1 MIINEQKSDVAVCG
15 NFKTTGFKIQA
26 SQKAFDILSS
36 NIYTHKVRA
45 VIREISCNA
54 VDSHTAAGNPD
65 PIKVHLPTKLEPH
78 FSVRD
83 FGVGLS
89 DEDVRDIF
97 TTYFCSTKTSSND
110 FVGALGLGSKSPFCL
125 VDSFTVTS
133 FFNGT
138 KNLYSCYRDEHGE
151 PQVALLTS
159 SDTDEHNG
167 VEVSMAV
174 EDRHLEEFTMEAE
187 SVYFYFDQVPD
198 INKQSSVDFI
208 NERKS
213 KILLDTDDVCVE
225 RWGGWNDVYAVMGG
239 VAYEIPSSISTL
251 NIHGYLKFKMGEISF
266 DAGRE
271 SLSLDDK
278 TVKAI
283 EDKIAAV
290 KTTLGQ
296 KVIDL
301 INQEPTAF
309 KKARM
314 ASKMRSAPG
323 VQASDLYQF
332 DLPKT
337 TSDMIY
343 YSTRGWRGGVDDSAT
358 VNLPLGDS
366 IRYFRYQPRFGGRI
380 KEEVKSTR
388 NTIVLLTDQ
397 QIAETMIDAD
407 VLENLDN
414 LPKVER
420 TTRNGKTYQ
429 KTTDVLLWNNLD
441 HFRASDN
448 WDKIHDVPVGEKVYV
463 EVHRNE
469 IQNVSRRLVI
479 AAHDLGVKVY
489 GVKSAYMKTAAF
501 KNGNWI
507 SVREYMT
514 QRFKQQ
520 VDNTTFKKA
529 LSDKWSDLRR
539 YLEKVNDKHDITC
552 QFVKDFLN
560 AYDPNED
567 HRTLRYIADCM
578 SWEIKQDDTLD
589 MLIEQ
594 VTIMHPM
601 VEFFTIGWRQDD
613 DKGEKVLAEYINRMA

>member
-1 MIINEQKSDVAVCG
+1 MLLNNEKQDVQING
-15 NFKTTGFKIQA
+15 NFKTSGFKIQA
-26 SQKAFDILSS
+26 SSKAFDILSS

-65 PIKVHLPTKLEPH
+65 PIQVHLPTKLEPH

-83 FGVGLS
+83 FGTGLS

-138 KNLYSCYRDEHGE
+138 KNLYSCYRDENGE

-174 EDRHLEEFTMEAE
+174 EDRHLEEFTVEAE
-187 SVYFYFDQVPD
+187 DVYFYFDQTPD
-198 INKQSSVDFI
+198 INKQSSVDCI
-208 NERKS
+208 NNRKS

-239 VAYEIPSSISTL
+239 VCYEIPSSIDTM

-309 KKARM
+309 KKALM

-337 TSDMIY
+337 TNAMTY

-388 NTIVLLTDQ
+388 KTIVLLTDQ

-407 VLENLDN
+407 VLESLDT

-429 KTTDVLLWNNLD
+429 KPVSILLWNGLNSY
-441 HFRASDN
+441 RRSNN
-448 WDKIHDVPVGEKVYV
+448 WDTVEDIPVTEKVYV
-463 EVHRNE
+463 TVHRNE
-469 IQNVSRRLVI
+469 VDDCSESLVMTV
-479 AAHDLGVKVY
+479 HGTGVKIY
-489 GVKSAYMKTAAF
+489 GVKNAYKKTSAFTK
-501 KNGNWI
+501 GNWI
-507 SVREYMT
+507 SLADYVEREYKT
-514 QRFKQQ
+514 QFENISFENGLSWDHSDIADVIKKVADRVECDTIKAFVEAKNSTKNNVFLSRVGQLMGWKA
-520 VDNTTFKKA
+520 TTSNN
-529 LSDKWSDLRR
+529 L
-539 YLEKVNDKHDITC
+539 NDMCEEMLKCH
-552 QFVKDFLN
+552 
-560 AYDPNED
+560 PM
-567 HRTLRYIADCM
+567 LRYFRTSATD
-578 SWEIKQDDTLD
+578 KDALNHLVDYLNRPLD
-589 MLIEQ
+589 
-594 VTIMHPM
+594 
-601 VEFFTIGWRQDD
+601 
-613 DKGEKVLAEYINRMA
+613 N

>member
-1 MIINEQKSDVAVCG
+1 MLLNNEKQDVQING
-15 NFKTTGFKIQA
+15 NFKTSGFKIQA
-26 SQKAFDILSS
+26 SSKAFDILSS

-65 PIKVHLPTKLEPH
+65 PIQVHLPTKLEPH

-83 FGVGLS
+83 FGTGLS
-89 DEDVRDIF
+89 DEDVREIF

-198 INKQSSVDFI
+198 INKQSSVDCI
-208 NERKS
+208 NNRKS
-213 KILLDTDDVCVE
+213 KILLNTDDVCVE

-251 NIHGYLKFKMGEISF
+251 NIHGYLKFDMGEISF

-283 EDKIAAV
+283 EDKIEAV
-290 KTTLGQ
+290 KATLGQ

-309 KKARM
+309 KKAQM
-314 ASKMRSAPG
+314 ANKMRSAPG

-337 TSDMIY
+337 TEPMAY

-358 VNLPLGDS
+358 VNLPLGDK

-388 NTIVLLTDQ
+388 KTIVLLTDQ

-407 VLENLDN
+407 ALESLDT

-429 KTTDVLLWNNLD
+429 KPVSILLWNGSNSYRRTD
-441 HFRASDN
+441 R
-448 WDKIHDVPVGEKVYV
+448 WDTVEDTPTTEKVYV
-463 EVHRNE
+463 TVNRNE
-469 IQNVSRRLVI
+469 VDDCSESLVMTV
-479 AAHDLGVKVY
+479 HGTGVKIY
-489 GVKSAYMKTAAF
+489 GVKNAYKKTSAFTK
-501 KNGNWI
+501 GNWI
-507 SVREYMT
+507 SLADYVEREYKT
-514 QRFKQQ
+514 QFESISFENGLSWDQSDIAD
-520 VDNTTFKKA
+520 VIKKVA
-529 LSDKWSDLRR
+529 DRVECDTVRAFVEANNSTKNNVFLSRVGQFMGWKATRSNNL
-539 YLEKVNDKHDITC
+539 NDMCEEMLKCH
-552 QFVKDFLN
+552 
-560 AYDPNED
+560 PM
-567 HRTLRYIADCM
+567 LRYFKTSATH
-578 SWEIKQDDTLD
+578 DDALD
-589 MLIEQ
+589 HL
-594 VTIMHPM
+594 V
-601 VEFFTIGWRQDD
+601 DY
-613 DKGEKVLAEYINRMA
+613 LNRRA

>member
-1 MIINEQKSDVAVCG
+1 MLLNNEKQDVQING
-15 NFKTTGFKIQA
+15 NFKTSGFKIQA
-26 SQKAFDILSS
+26 SSKAFDILSS

-54 VDSHTAAGNPD
+54 VDSHTAAGNPN
-65 PIKVHLPTKLEPH
+65 PIQVHLPTKLEPH

-83 FGVGLS
+83 FGIGLS

-138 KNLYSCYRDEHGE
+138 KNLYSCYRDENGE

-187 SVYFYFDQVPD
+187 YVYFYFDQVPD
-198 INKQSSVDFI
+198 INKQSTVDSI

-283 EDKIAAV
+283 EDKIEAV
-290 KTTLGQ
+290 KATLGQ

-309 KKARM
+309 KKAQM
-314 ASKMRSAPG
+314 ANKMRSAPG

-337 TSDMIY
+337 TEPMAY

-358 VNLPLGDS
+358 VNLPLGDK

-388 NTIVLLTDQ
+388 KTIVLLTDQ

-407 VLENLDN
+407 ALESLDT

-429 KTTDVLLWNNLD
+429 KPVSILLWNGSNSYRRTD
-441 HFRASDN
+441 R
-448 WDKIHDVPVGEKVYV
+448 WDTVEDTPTTEKVYV
-463 EVHRNE
+463 TVNRNE
-469 IQNVSRRLVI
+469 VDDCSESLVMTV
-479 AAHDLGVKVY
+479 HGTGVKIY
-489 GVKSAYMKTAAF
+489 GVKNAYKKTSAFTK
-501 KNGNWI
+501 GNWI
-507 SVREYMT
+507 SLADYVEREYKT
-514 QRFKQQ
+514 QFESISFENGLSWDQSDIAD
-520 VDNTTFKKA
+520 VIKKVA
-529 LSDKWSDLRR
+529 DRVECDTVRAFVEANNSTKNNVFLSRVGQFMGWKATRSNNL
-539 YLEKVNDKHDITC
+539 NDMCEEMLKCH
-552 QFVKDFLN
+552 
-560 AYDPNED
+560 PM
-567 HRTLRYIADCM
+567 LRYFKTSATH
-578 SWEIKQDDTLD
+578 DDALD
-589 MLIEQ
+589 HL
-594 VTIMHPM
+594 V
-601 VEFFTIGWRQDD
+601 DY
-613 DKGEKVLAEYINRMA
+613 LNRRA

>member
-1 MIINEQKSDVAVCG
+1 MLLNNEKQDVQING
-15 NFKTTGFKIQA
+15 NFKTSGFKIQA
-26 SQKAFDILSS
+26 SSKAFDILSS

-54 VDSHTAAGNPD
+54 VDSHTAAGNPN
-65 PIKVHLPTKLEPH
+65 PIQVHLPTKLEPH

-83 FGVGLS
+83 FGIGLS

-138 KNLYSCYRDEHGE
+138 KNLYSCYRDENGE

-159 SDTDEHNG
+159 SNTDEHNG

-187 SVYFYFDQVPD
+187 YVYFYFDQVPD
-198 INKQSSVDFI
+198 INKQSTVDSI

-283 EDKIAAV
+283 EDKIEAV
-290 KTTLGQ
+290 KATLGQ

-309 KKARM
+309 KKAQM
-314 ASKMRSAPG
+314 ANKMRSAPG

-337 TSDMIY
+337 TEPMAY

-358 VNLPLGDS
+358 VNLPLGDK

-388 NTIVLLTDQ
+388 KTIVLLTDQ

-407 VLENLDN
+407 ALESLDT

-429 KTTDVLLWNNLD
+429 KPVSILLWNGSNSYRRTD
-441 HFRASDN
+441 R
-448 WDKIHDVPVGEKVYV
+448 WDTVEDTPTTEKVYV
-463 EVHRNE
+463 TVNRNE
-469 IQNVSRRLVI
+469 VDDCSESLVMTV
-479 AAHDLGVKVY
+479 HGTGVKIY
-489 GVKSAYMKTAAF
+489 GVKNAYKKTSAFTK
-501 KNGNWI
+501 GNWI
-507 SVREYMT
+507 SLADYVEREYKT
-514 QRFKQQ
+514 QFESISFENGLSWDQSDIAD
-520 VDNTTFKKA
+520 VIKKVA
-529 LSDKWSDLRR
+529 DRVECDTVRAFVEANNSTKNNVFLSRVGQFMGWKATRSNNL
-539 YLEKVNDKHDITC
+539 NDMCEEMLKCH
-552 QFVKDFLN
+552 
-560 AYDPNED
+560 PM
-567 HRTLRYIADCM
+567 LRYFKTSATH
-578 SWEIKQDDTLD
+578 DDALD
-589 MLIEQ
+589 HL
-594 VTIMHPM
+594 V
-601 VEFFTIGWRQDD
+601 DY
-613 DKGEKVLAEYINRMA
+613 LNRRA